1 MNLTSYETLTS
12 WTSLTFSPFMAAR
25 ITIRPL
31 KDLYRLAVSLW
42 GQTEFQ
48 GWEHCGVHCH
58 QSVLW
63 TGCLAQGYNRVSSFF
78 PSWQKLPWLLK
89 EAQKGPLLF
98 YKEKTLQ
105 GPLHSSSSNL
115 ISMTF
120 YARRLLLCMIWSC
133 ILNFPRLPLNQP
145 PSSQRRFTKLTIL
158 AASHMK
164 RK

>member
-1 MNLTSYETLTS
+1 MKLLLLEHLSHSVLS
-12 WTSLTFSPFMAAR
+12 WPQELRYVPSKICIVSK
-25 ITIRPL
+25 ICI
-31 KDLYRLAVSLW
+31 AVSLW

-133 ILNFPRLPLNQP
+133 ILNFPRFPLNQP